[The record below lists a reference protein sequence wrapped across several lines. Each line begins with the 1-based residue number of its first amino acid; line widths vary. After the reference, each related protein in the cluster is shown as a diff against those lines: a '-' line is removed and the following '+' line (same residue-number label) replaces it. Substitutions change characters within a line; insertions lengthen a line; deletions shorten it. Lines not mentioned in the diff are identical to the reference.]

1 MDLATK
7 VALYD
12 GYYNY
17 FYLMRIT
24 NTGKGYLLA
33 LLSVIAVANVYI
45 FSKAAL
51 AEVSIPQFGVY
62 WFLFGLLWILLY
74 AWYKKSYKNFKELSF
89 KNYRILFFLGFV
101 EIFSTYYFYKSIH
114 VIANPT
120 IVSFLGNISPVFM
133 IVLSFFFLKERF
145 TNIEFLGMILVLF
158 GAFVISYK
166 GNMGFEDMFINGAQ
180 DVLLYSLFSAVNYVV
195 VKKNITKIHP
205 ILLTISRC
213 VFLLIF
219 SLMALMFFKE
229 SLIISKPAFIN
240 IFIGSLLGPFL
251 TVILGY
257 LALQYITSSHRAIIT
272 STRGLFVLL
281 GAYLYFGQ
289 FPKAIALIGGF
300 ITIIGVLII
309 AYGSIRGRKRMYLK
323 KDINKL

>member
-1 MDLATK
+1 MKIKEA
-7 VALYD
+7 
-12 GYYNY
+12 N
-17 FYLMRIT
+17 
-24 NTGKGYLLA
+24 KGNLLA

-51 AEVSIPQFGVY
+51 EEVSIPQFGFY
-62 WFLFGLLWILLY
+62 WFSFGLLWILLY
-74 AWYKKSYKNFKELSF
+74 AWHKKSYKIFKGLSR
-89 KNYRILFFLGFV
+89 KNYQVLFFLGII
-101 EIFSTYYFYKSIH
+101 EIFSTYYFYKSIQ
-114 VIANPT
+114 VISNPT

-133 IVLSFFFLKERF
+133 IFLSFLFLKERF
-145 TNIEFLGMILVLF
+145 STLEFMGMILVLF

-166 GNMGFEDMFINGAQ
+166 GNMDFQDMFINGTQ

-219 SLMALMFFKE
+219 SLMALLYFND
-229 SLIISKPAFIN
+229 SPIISETAFIN

-251 TVILGY
+251 TVIAGY
-257 LALQYITSSHRAIIT
+257 LALQYITSSRRAIIS

-281 GAYLYFGQ
+281 GSYLYFGH
-289 FPKAIALIGGF
+289 FPEAIALIGGF
-300 ITIIGVLII
+300 ITIIGVLTI
-309 AYGSIRGRKRMYLK
+309 AYGSLRIRKRTY
-323 KDINKL
+323 

>member
-1 MDLATK
+1 MKIEEA
-7 VALYD
+7 
-12 GYYNY
+12 N
-17 FYLMRIT
+17 
-24 NTGKGYLLA
+24 KGYLLA

-62 WFLFGLLWILLY
+62 WFSFGLLWILLY
-74 AWYKKSYKNFKELSF
+74 AWYKKSYKIFKGLSS
-89 KNYRILFFLGFV
+89 KNYRVLLFLGII
-101 EIFSTYYFYKSIH
+101 EIISTYYFFKSIH
-114 VIANPT
+114 VISNPT
-120 IVSFLGNISPVFM
+120 IVSFLGNMSPVFM

-145 TNIEFLGMILVLF
+145 GTIEFSGMILVLF

-166 GNMGFEDMFINGAQ
+166 GNMDFRDMFINGTQ

-213 VFLLIF
+213 VFLLVF
-219 SLMALMFFKE
+219 SFMALLFFKD
-229 SLIISKPAFIN
+229 SLIISETAFIN

-251 TVILGY
+251 TVIAGY
-257 LALQYITSSHRAIIT
+257 LALQYITSSRRAIIS
-272 STRGLFVLL
+272 STRGIFVLL

-289 FPKAIALIGGF
+289 FPKAIALIGGA
-300 ITIIGVLII
+300 ITIIGVLVI
-309 AYGSIRGRKRMYLK
+309 AYGSIR
-323 KDINKL
+323 DSNKLY

>member
-1 MDLATK
+1 MK
-7 VALYD
+7 IKEV
-12 GYYNY
+12 N
-17 FYLMRIT
+17 
-24 NTGKGYLLA
+24 KGYLLA

-62 WFLFGLLWILLY
+62 WFSFGLLWILLY
-74 AWYKKSYKNFKELSF
+74 AWYKKSYQIFKGLSS
-89 KNYRILFFLGFV
+89 KNYRVLLFLGII
-101 EIFSTYYFYKSIH
+101 EIISTYYFFKSIH
-114 VIANPT
+114 VISNPT
-120 IVSFLGNISPVFM
+120 IVSFLGNMSPVFM

-145 TNIEFLGMILVLF
+145 GNIEFSGMILVLF

-166 GNMGFEDMFINGAQ
+166 GNMDLRDMFINGAQ

-219 SLMALMFFKE
+219 SLMALMYFKD
-229 SLIISKPAFIN
+229 SLIISETAFIN

-251 TVILGY
+251 TVIAGY
-257 LALQYITSSHRAIIT
+257 LALQYITSSHRAIIS
-272 STRGLFVLL
+272 STRGVFVLL

-289 FPKAIALIGGF
+289 FPKAIALLGGA
-300 ITIIGVLII
+300 ITIIGVFVI
-309 AYGSIRGRKRMYLK
+309 AFGSI
-323 KDINKL
+323 KDSHKIY

>member
-1 MDLATK
+1 MK
-7 VALYD
+7 IKEV
-12 GYYNY
+12 N
-17 FYLMRIT
+17 
-24 NTGKGYLLA
+24 KGYLLA

-51 AEVSIPQFGVY
+51 TEVSIPQFGVY

-74 AWYKKSYKNFKELSF
+74 AWHKKSYKIFRGLSN
-89 KNYRILFFLGFV
+89 KSYRVLLFLGIIEV
-101 EIFSTYYFYKSIH
+101 FSTYYFYKSIH
-114 VIANPT
+114 VISNPT
-120 IVSFLGNISPVFM
+120 IVSFLGNMSPVFM

-145 TNIEFLGMILVLF
+145 GNIEFSGMILVLF

-166 GNMGFEDMFINGAQ
+166 GNMDLRDMFINGAQ

-219 SLMALMFFKE
+219 SLMALMYFKD
-229 SLIISKPAFIN
+229 SLIISETAFIN

-251 TVILGY
+251 TVIAGY
-257 LALQYITSSHRAIIT
+257 LALQYITSSHRAIIS
-272 STRGLFVLL
+272 STRGVFVLL

-289 FPKAIALIGGF
+289 FPKAIALLGGA
-300 ITIIGVLII
+300 ITIIGVFVI
-309 AYGSIRGRKRMYLK
+309 AFGSI
-323 KDINKL
+323 KDSHKIY

>member
-1 MDLATK
+1 MK
-7 VALYD
+7 IKEE
-12 GYYNY
+12 N
-17 FYLMRIT
+17 
-24 NTGKGYLLA
+24 KGYLLA

-51 AEVSIPQFGVY
+51 TEVSIPQFGLY

-74 AWYKKSYKNFKELSF
+74 AWYKKSYKIFKGLSY
-89 KNYRILFFLGFV
+89 KNYRVLFFLGII

-114 VIANPT
+114 VISNPT

-133 IVLSFFFLKERF
+133 IFLSFFFLKERF
-145 TNIEFLGMILVLF
+145 GIFEFVGMILVLF

-166 GNMGFEDMFINGAQ
+166 GHLGFQDMFIPGAQ

-219 SLMALMFFKE
+219 SLMAVLYFKE
-229 SLIISKPAFIN
+229 SFIISETAFIN

-251 TVILGY
+251 TVIAVY
-257 LALQYITSSHRAIIT
+257 LALQYITSSRRAIIS

-281 GAYLYFGQ
+281 GSYLYFGQ
-289 FPKAIALIGGF
+289 FPTVISLVGGA
-300 ITIIGVLII
+300 ITIIGVIVI
-309 AYGSIRGRKRMYLK
+309 AFGGMHFKKEKILK
-323 KDINKL
+323 PF

>member
-1 MDLATK
+1 MK
-7 VALYD
+7 IEEV
-12 GYYNY
+12 N
-17 FYLMRIT
+17 
-24 NTGKGYLLA
+24 KGYLLA

-62 WFLFGLLWILLY
+62 WFSFGLLWILLY
-74 AWYKKSYKNFKELSF
+74 AWYKKSYKIFKGLSS
-89 KNYRILFFLGFV
+89 KNYRVLLFLGII
-101 EIFSTYYFYKSIH
+101 EIISTYYFFKSIH
-114 VIANPT
+114 VISNPT
-120 IVSFLGNISPVFM
+120 IVSFLGNMSPVFM

-145 TNIEFLGMILVLF
+145 GTIEFSGMILVLF

-166 GNMGFEDMFINGAQ
+166 GNMDFRDMFINGTQ
-180 DVLLYSLFSAVNYVV
+180 DVLLYSLFSAINYVV

-219 SLMALMFFKE
+219 SFMALLFFKD
-229 SLIISKPAFIN
+229 SLIISETAFIN

-251 TVILGY
+251 TVIAGY
-257 LALQYITSSHRAIIT
+257 LALQYITSSRRAIIS
-272 STRGLFVLL
+272 STRGVFVLL

-289 FPKAIALIGGF
+289 FPKAIALIGGA
-300 ITIIGVLII
+300 ITIVGVFVI
-309 AYGSIRGRKRMYLK
+309 AYGSIR
-323 KDINKL
+323 DSNKIY

>member
-1 MDLATK
+1 MK
-7 VALYD
+7 
-12 GYYNY
+12 
-17 FYLMRIT
+17 IT

-33 LLSVIAVANVYI
+33 LLSVVAVANVYI

-62 WFLFGLLWILLY
+62 WFFLGLVWILLY
-74 AWYKKSYKNFKELSF
+74 AWHKKTYKFFRQLSF
-89 KNYRILFFLGFV
+89 KNYQVLIFLGII

-114 VIANPT
+114 VISNPA

-145 TNIEFLGMILVLF
+145 NVIEFLGMNLVLI

-166 GNMGFEDMFINGAQ
+166 GNMGFQDMFIDGTR
-180 DVLLYSLFSAVNYVV
+180 DVLFYSMFSAVNYVV
-195 VKKNITKIHP
+195 VKKNIAKIHP

-213 VFLLIF
+213 VFILIF
-219 SLMALMFFKE
+219 SIMAMIYFQE

-251 TVILGY
+251 TVIAGY
-257 LALQYITSSHRAIIT
+257 LALQYITSSHRAIIS
-272 STRGLFVLL
+272 STRGLFVLF

-289 FPKAIALIGGF
+289 FPQPIAIIGGF
-300 ITIIGVLII
+300 ITIIGVLAI
-309 AYGSIRGRKRMYLK
+309 AYGSIRIK
-323 KDINKL
+323 KLS

>member
-1 MDLATK
+1 MKIEEA
-7 VALYD
+7 
-12 GYYNY
+12 N
-17 FYLMRIT
+17 
-24 NTGKGYLLA
+24 KGYLLA

-62 WFLFGLLWILLY
+62 WFSFGLLWILLY
-74 AWYKKSYKNFKELSF
+74 AWYKKSYKIFKGLSS
-89 KNYRILFFLGFV
+89 KNYRVLLFLGII
-101 EIFSTYYFYKSIH
+101 EIISTYYFFKSIH
-114 VIANPT
+114 VISNPT
-120 IVSFLGNISPVFM
+120 IVSFLGNMSPVFM

-145 TNIEFLGMILVLF
+145 GTIEFSGMILVLF

-166 GNMGFEDMFINGAQ
+166 GNMDFRDMFINGTQ

-213 VFLLIF
+213 VFLLVF
-219 SLMALMFFKE
+219 SFMALLFFKD
-229 SLIISKPAFIN
+229 SLIISETAFIN

-251 TVILGY
+251 TVIAGY
-257 LALQYITSSHRAIIT
+257 LALQYITSSRRAIIS
-272 STRGLFVLL
+272 STRGIFVLL

-289 FPKAIALIGGF
+289 FPKAIALIGGA
-300 ITIIGVLII
+300 ITIIGVLVI
-309 AYGSIRGRKRMYLK
+309 AYGSIR
-323 KDINKL
+323 DSNKIY

>member
-1 MDLATK
+1 MK
-7 VALYD
+7 
-12 GYYNY
+12 
-17 FYLMRIT
+17 IT
-24 NTGKGYLLA
+24 NTSKGYLLA

-51 AEVSIPQFGVY
+51 AEISIPQFGVY
-62 WFLFGLLWILLY
+62 WFSLGLLWILLY
-74 AWYKKSYKNFKELSF
+74 AWYKRTYEIFRQLTF
-89 KNYRILFFLGFV
+89 KNYQVLFFLGII
-101 EIFSTYYFYKSIH
+101 EIVGTYYFFKSIH
-114 VIANPT
+114 VISNPA

-145 TNIEFLGMILVLF
+145 STMEFLGMILVLF

-166 GNMGFEDMFINGAQ
+166 GNMGFQDMFINGTR
-180 DVLLYSLFSAVNYVV
+180 DILFYSLFSAVNYVV

-205 ILLTISRC
+205 VLLTVSRSI
-213 VFLLIF
+213 FLLIF
-219 SLMALMFFKE
+219 SIMALVFFQE

-251 TVILGY
+251 TVIAGY
-257 LALQYITSSHRAIIT
+257 LALQYITSSHRAIIS

-281 GAYLYFGQ
+281 GSYLYFGQ

-300 ITIIGVLII
+300 ITIIGVLTI
-309 AYGSIRGRKRMYLK
+309 AYGSIRIRKRIYKISL
-323 KDINKL
+323 

>member
-1 MDLATK
+1 MKIEEA
-7 VALYD
+7 
-12 GYYNY
+12 N
-17 FYLMRIT
+17 
-24 NTGKGYLLA
+24 KGYLLA

-62 WFLFGLLWILLY
+62 WFSFGLLWILLY
-74 AWYKKSYKNFKELSF
+74 AWYKKSYKIFKGLSS
-89 KNYRILFFLGFV
+89 KNYRVLLFLGII
-101 EIFSTYYFYKSIH
+101 EIISTYYFFKSIH
-114 VIANPT
+114 VISNPT
-120 IVSFLGNISPVFM
+120 IVSFLGNMSPVFM

-145 TNIEFLGMILVLF
+145 GTIEFLGMILVLF

-166 GNMGFEDMFINGAQ
+166 GNMDLRDMFINGTQ

-213 VFLLIF
+213 VFLLVF
-219 SLMALMFFKE
+219 SFIALLFFKD
-229 SLIISKPAFIN
+229 SLIISETAFIN

-251 TVILGY
+251 TVIAGY
-257 LALQYITSSHRAIIT
+257 LALQYITSSRRAIIS
-272 STRGLFVLL
+272 STRGIFVLL

-289 FPKAIALIGGF
+289 FPKAIALIGGA
-300 ITIIGVLII
+300 ITIVGVFVI
-309 AYGSIRGRKRMYLK
+309 AYGSIRDSHKIY
-323 KDINKL
+323 

>member
-1 MDLATK
+1 MKIKEA
-7 VALYD
+7 
-12 GYYNY
+12 N
-17 FYLMRIT
+17 
-24 NTGKGYLLA
+24 KGYLLA

-51 AEVSIPQFGVY
+51 TEVSIPQFGVY

-74 AWYKKSYKNFKELSF
+74 AWHKKSYKILKGLTH
-89 KNYRILFFLGFV
+89 KNYRVLLFLGII

-114 VIANPT
+114 VISNPT

-145 TNIEFLGMILVLF
+145 SVLEFIGMILVLF

-166 GNMGFEDMFINGAQ
+166 GDLRFQDMFINGTQ

-195 VKKNITKIHP
+195 VKNNITKIHP

-213 VFLLIF
+213 VFILIF
-219 SLMALMFFKE
+219 SLMALLYFND
-229 SLIISKPAFIN
+229 SLIISETAFIN

-251 TVILGY
+251 TVIAGY
-257 LALQYITSSHRAIIT
+257 LALQYITSSHRAIIS
-272 STRGLFVLL
+272 STRGVFVLL
-281 GAYLYFGQ
+281 GSYLYFGQ
-289 FPKAIALIGGF
+289 FPRVIALIGGA
-300 ITIIGVLII
+300 ITIIGVITI
-309 AYGSIRGRKRMYLK
+309 AYGSIGTK
-323 KDINKL
+323 KKIY